1 MQQKDSFVIQLEY
14 EVTEK
19 DPGMRVHIV
28 QVKLDSVNTKF

>member
-19 DPGMRVHIV
+19 DPEIV
-28 QVKLDSVNTKF
+28 KKVVNV